1 MPYDPTY
8 PATNAL
14 IESAPLRDQ
23 FNSLKDLIDAIQT
36 ITTAVVDG
44 TSTLSPGSAATVTL
58 SVSSGTLHF
67 SFAIPQGFHGA
78 DGGQGEQG
86 IQGIQGIQGERGSQ
100 GEQGVQGIQGY
111 QGEPGEVTLSQL
123 DNAIA
128 GTSSN
133 SNGVALLGMAVS
145 DPPTQGEVQL
155 IVNKLDE
162 LITALR
168 R

>member
-1 MPYDPTY
+1 MFDPHLPEAGTEID
-8 PATNAL
+8 AVQMRSQLNG
-14 IESAPLRDQ
+14 
-23 FNSLKDLIDAIQT
+23 LKDLIDAIQT

-58 SVSSGTLHF
+58 SVSNGTLHF

-100 GEQGVQGIQGY
+100 GEPGVQGIQGY